1 MTMGKLTTNGAELAN
16 KVLAGRVLATGA
28 SQPVSVFPTSNPL
41 IFSFSGDWN
50 LTLWAGAAAGGTVVL
65 ERSFDGGTTWA
76 ACTMSGAS
84 VPLVIAA
91 SSALTEVIREP
102 EAGVLYRINCTAFT
116 AAFDWR
122 ASQ

>member
-1 MTMGKLTTNGAELAN
+1 MGKLTTTATDQAS
-16 KVLAGRVLATGA
+16 KVVTGRILATGA
-28 SQPVSVFPTSNPL
+28 SQPTANA

-50 LTLWAGAAAGGTVVL
+50 LTVWAGAAAGGTVVL

-76 ACTMSGAS
+76 ACTQAGAAVALVVGAS
-84 VPLVIAA
+84 AGV
-91 SSALTEVIREP
+91 TELMREP
-102 EAGVLYRINCTAFT
+102 ESGVLYRLNCTSFT

>member
-1 MTMGKLTTNGAELAN
+1 MGKLTASGSDQAS
-16 KVLAGRVLATGA
+16 KVVTGRILATGA
-28 SQPVSVFPTSNPL
+28 SQPT
-41 IFSFSGDWN
+41 FSFSGLWN
-50 LTLWAGAAAGGTVVL
+50 LTLWAGPAAGGTVVL

-76 ACTMSGAS
+76 TCTQSGAP
-84 VPLVIAA
+84 VPLVVAA
-91 SSALTEVIREP
+91 SSGLTEMVREP